1 MATHWTPAVA
11 SLLIPLCS
19 FTHTLSICFRS
30 LPLTLT
36 LPNRCSLS
44 NERWVHV
51 DVADGPRLSR
61 RRNVENGAVRIK
73 HAKVRSPES
82 GQWTVSVL
90 PCAVIAAQ
98 KVFCVVLHCDLSHN
112 AKQRKGLSEQQ

>member
-1 MATHWTPAVA
+1 MAAHWTLTVA

-19 FTHTLSICFRS
+19 FTHTLSLPVTLSICFRS

-36 LPNRCSLS
+36 RPNRCSLS

-51 DVADGPRLSR
+51 DVVDGPRLSR

-73 HAKVRSPES
+73 YAKVYSPES

-90 PCAVIAAQ
+90 PSVVIAAHEL
-98 KVFCVVLHCDLSHN
+98 V
-112 AKQRKGLSEQQ
+112 